1 MRNLKNGKNT
11 RVNSKNFV
19 LSMIVIGEMMA
30 LDRIEELEIL
40 KEEGMKYID

>member
-1 MRNLKNGKNT
+1 
-11 RVNSKNFV
+11 
-19 LSMIVIGEMMA
+19 MIVIGEMMA